1 MKIII
6 WSKESCPQ
14 CEMAKNL
21 LKSKGISFEER
32 KVGSGWTKEQL
43 LEVVPTARAVPQI
56 IMDGQPIGGF
66 ESLRQCL
73 GAA

>member
-1 MKIII
+1 MNIII
-6 WSKESCPQ
+6 WSKENCPQ
-14 CEMAKNL
+14 CEIAKNL
-21 LKSKGISFEER
+21 LNTKGLSFEER

-56 IMDGQPIGGF
+56 IIDGAPIGGV
-66 ESLRQCL
+66 ESLRQRL